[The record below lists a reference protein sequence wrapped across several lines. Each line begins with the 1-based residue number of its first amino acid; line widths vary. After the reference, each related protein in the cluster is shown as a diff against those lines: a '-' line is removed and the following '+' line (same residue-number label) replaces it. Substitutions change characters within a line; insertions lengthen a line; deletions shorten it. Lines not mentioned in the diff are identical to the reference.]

1 MNEDLKCAIKET
13 QAVLEPLFNKP
24 KLTTKLLGKPPF
36 RFIHDIITATLRET
50 GFPAG
55 YFSDSELD
63 STKLRENRQLKTSF
77 LERLIKLVEAASG
90 EEQRAS
96 SSEIVAGL
104 GALHTNTLLVT
115 FGRLATDVAL
125 DRDALVVRCLS
136 RLPVEDFAKNSSKKE
151 EKTASSKEQDSGSIR
166 GPSPRYERSLT
177 EVDDG
182 ENGRVF
188 QALELCNGDL
198 DRTKELLTN
207 LVVKPKPSDKLLG
220 RPPFRFIH
228 DLLLSVCQSTG
239 FDLKRPFG
247 GQQIFR

>member
-151 EKTASSKEQDSGSIR
+151 EKTAKWTMERMAGCFKLWNFAMETSIGPKSSLPISS
-166 GPSPRYERSLT
+166 
-177 EVDDG
+177 
-182 ENGRVF
+182 
-188 QALELCNGDL
+188 
-198 DRTKELLTN
+198 
-207 LVVKPKPSDKLLG
+207 
-220 RPPFRFIH
+220 
-228 DLLLSVCQSTG
+228 
-239 FDLKRPFG
+239 
-247 GQQIFR
+247 